1 MIILTDRQLDK
12 KFVRFLLDTGVAKRT
27 SLRYITIYDK
37 YPVIFYS
44 ASMIENQNYVEL
56 RLKGI
61 IMSKNEVEIELIP
74 PMGVVSRS
82 KIVEEGVKIT
92 IDGQFF
98 NIRKKVY
105 ASNIN
110 ITNKILY
117 SGIWIKYPTYI
128 FTMSCKLKGLKF
140 YFSRTSDI
148 NNYQTLLSSPD
159 RIINKPFIRILKVQ
173 PGVYLLGTY

>member
-61 IMSKNEVEIELIP
+61 IMSKNEGEIELIP

-98 NIRKKVY
+98 NIRKK
-105 ASNIN
+105 
-110 ITNKILY
+110 
-117 SGIWIKYPTYI
+117 
-128 FTMSCKLKGLKF
+128 F
-140 YFSRTSDI
+140 
-148 NNYQTLLSSPD
+148 
-159 RIINKPFIRILKVQ
+159 
-173 PGVYLLGTY
+173 LLGTY